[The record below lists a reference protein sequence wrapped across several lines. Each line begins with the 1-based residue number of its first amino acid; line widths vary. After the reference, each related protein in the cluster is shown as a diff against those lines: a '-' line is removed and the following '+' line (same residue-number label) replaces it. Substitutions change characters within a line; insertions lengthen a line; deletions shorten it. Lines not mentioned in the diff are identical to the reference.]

1 MFNFTLNK
9 LSEDDL
15 YYNKLWDFVSLGA
28 GPAGINASLY
38 AKRKGLETL
47 IVAKEIGGQLNNT
60 EDVDNYLGFK
70 MINANSLIDKFI
82 AHIDSL
88 NIEKLIGFDVISIIK
103 DNEVFTIKLN
113 NGKYIKAKTLLYA
126 LGGNPRKLQIEGE
139 DKYSGK
145 GVSYCVTC
153 DGPFYKDKKVVV
165 AGGGNSAVEAAIDLS
180 KVAKEVYIIHRS
192 QFRADK
198 ILLDRMFSNKN
209 IKVYLETTI
218 KKIVGNEKIEYLEI
232 IDNKTLQSS
241 KFYLD
246 GLFVEI
252 GNIPNSYLIEDI
264 VKTNE
269 RKEIIV
275 NEEQRTSV
283 DGLFAAG
290 DVTAEPEKQIII
302 SAAAGAKAAL
312 AAAKYINKRGEW
324 LLWKNYLITK

>member
-218 KKIVGNEKIEYLEI
+218 KKIVGNEKIEYLDI

-283 DGLFAAG
+283 EGLFAAG

-312 AAAKYINKRGEW
+312 AAAKYINKRGE
-324 LLWKNYLITK
+324 

>member
-38 AKRKGLETL
+38 AKRKGLATL

-283 DGLFAAG
+283 EGLFAAG

-312 AAAKYINKRGEW
+312 AAAKYINKRGE
-324 LLWKNYLITK
+324 

>member
-1 MFNFTLNK
+1 
-9 LSEDDL
+9 
-15 YYNKLWDFVSLGA
+15 
-28 GPAGINASLY
+28 
-38 AKRKGLETL
+38 
-47 IVAKEIGGQLNNT
+47 QLNNT

-283 DGLFAAG
+283 EGLFAAG

-312 AAAKYINKRGEW
+312 AAAKYINKRGE
-324 LLWKNYLITK
+324 

>member
-9 LSEDDL
+9 SSEDDL

-88 NIEKLIGFDVISIIK
+88 NIEKLIGFDVVSIIK

-198 ILLDRMFSNKN
+198 ILLDKMFSNKN

-283 DGLFAAG
+283 EGLFAAG

-312 AAAKYINKRGEW
+312 AAAKYINKRGE
-324 LLWKNYLITK
+324 

>member
-198 ILLDRMFSNKN
+198 ILLDKMFSNEN

-283 DGLFAAG
+283 EGLFAAG

-312 AAAKYINKRGEW
+312 AAAKYINKRGE
-324 LLWKNYLITK
+324 

>member
-88 NIEKLIGFDVISIIK
+88 NIEKLIGFDVVSIIK

-283 DGLFAAG
+283 EGLFAAG

-312 AAAKYINKRGEW
+312 AAAKYINKRGE
-324 LLWKNYLITK
+324 

>member
-9 LSEDDL
+9 SSEDDL

-38 AKRKGLETL
+38 AKRKGLATL

-283 DGLFAAG
+283 EGLFAAG

-312 AAAKYINKRGEW
+312 AAAKYINKRGE
-324 LLWKNYLITK
+324 

>member
-38 AKRKGLETL
+38 AKRKGLATL

-198 ILLDRMFSNKN
+198 ILLDKMFSNKN

-283 DGLFAAG
+283 EGLFAAG

-312 AAAKYINKRGEW
+312 AAAKYINKRGE
-324 LLWKNYLITK
+324 

>member
-60 EDVDNYLGFK
+60 VDVDNYLGFK

-283 DGLFAAG
+283 EGLFAAG

-312 AAAKYINKRGEW
+312 AAAKYINKRGE
-324 LLWKNYLITK
+324 

>member
-218 KKIVGNEKIEYLEI
+218 KKIGGNEKIEYLEI

-283 DGLFAAG
+283 EGLFAAG

-312 AAAKYINKRGEW
+312 AAAKYINKRGE
-324 LLWKNYLITK
+324 

>member
-218 KKIVGNEKIEYLEI
+218 KKIGGNEKIEYLEI

-283 DGLFAAG
+283 EGLFAAG

-302 SAAAGAKAAL
+302 SAAAGANAAL
-312 AAAKYINKRGEW
+312 AAAKYINKRGE
-324 LLWKNYLITK
+324 

>member
-9 LSEDDL
+9 SSEDDL

-38 AKRKGLETL
+38 AKRKGLATL

-198 ILLDRMFSNKN
+198 ILLDKMFSNKN

-283 DGLFAAG
+283 EGLFAAG

-312 AAAKYINKRGEW
+312 AAAKYINKRGE
-324 LLWKNYLITK
+324 

>member
-198 ILLDRMFSNKN
+198 ILLDKMFSNKN

-283 DGLFAAG
+283 EGLFAAG

-312 AAAKYINKRGEW
+312 AAAKYINKRGE
-324 LLWKNYLITK
+324 

>member
-38 AKRKGLETL
+38 AKRKGLATL

-88 NIEKLIGFDVISIIK
+88 NIEKLIGFDVVSIIK

-198 ILLDRMFSNKN
+198 ILLNRMFSNKN

-283 DGLFAAG
+283 EGLFAAG

-312 AAAKYINKRGEW
+312 AAAKYINKRGE
-324 LLWKNYLITK
+324 

>member
-283 DGLFAAG
+283 EGLFAAG

>member
-47 IVAKEIGGQLNNT
+47 IVAKEIGGQLNNK

-283 DGLFAAG
+283 QGLFAAG

-312 AAAKYINKRGEW
+312 AAAKYINKRGE
-324 LLWKNYLITK
+324 

>member
-283 DGLFAAG
+283 EGLFAAG

-312 AAAKYINKRGEW
+312 AAAKYINKRGE
-324 LLWKNYLITK
+324 

>member
-9 LSEDDL
+9 SSEDDL

-88 NIEKLIGFDVISIIK
+88 NIEKLIGFDVVSIIK

-283 DGLFAAG
+283 EGLFAAG

-312 AAAKYINKRGEW
+312 AAAKYINKRGE
-324 LLWKNYLITK
+324 

>member
-38 AKRKGLETL
+38 AKRKGLATL

-198 ILLDRMFSNKN
+198 ILLDRMFSNKT

-283 DGLFAAG
+283 EGLFAAG

-312 AAAKYINKRGEW
+312 AAAKYINKRGE
-324 LLWKNYLITK
+324 